1 MKINRTAIARTA
13 VVTALAATGFAV
25 TAVGSAQAQ
34 SYDNWGAMAISLSTG
49 HTSYAIDYGTA
60 ASAER
65 AAVNACGVS
74 DCKAV
79 VNFANGCGAVA
90 QAPDLSWGWGY
101 GPSRAEAQYQAI
113 AGAPGYGAQIL
124 AWACTTGHQ

>member
-34 SYDNWGAMAISLSTG
+34 SYDNWGAMAISVSTG
-49 HTSYAIDYGTA
+49 NTAYAIDYGSA
-60 ASAER
+60 ASAEQ
-65 AAVNACGVS
+65 AAVNSCGAS

-101 GPSRAEAQYQAI
+101 GPSRSEAEYQAI
-113 AGAPGYGAQIL
+113 VGAPGYGAKIL